1 MRLKLATVG
10 ALMFAMSALQHAQST
25 SARTEPS
32 YSFALLDKKLTL
44 LSQEQLALTNGEARS
59 RRLPAR
65 SMERTVASIVQT
77 AARLQ
82 FLYARRRQ
90 PFGARMF
97 RLLRSRA
104 EAVHKAVNSL
114 ALADNSRARQTE
126 LRAVNSRILALVI
139 QFQAVSGGYSAL
151 RCAPRE
157 WTCCSPKR
165 RQDLRP
171 GESMACRWMCVSKAR
186 SCTGFR
192 GPRLT
197 IK

>member
-104 EAVHKAVNSL
+104 ESVHKAVNSL

-126 LRAVNSRILALVI
+126 LRAVNSRILALVT

>member
-114 ALADNSRARQTE
+114 AVADNSRARQTE

-171 GESMACRWMCVSKAR
+171 RESMACRWMCVSKAR

>member
-44 LSQEQLALTNGEARS
+44 LSQEQLAFTNGEARS

-114 ALADNSRARQTE
+114 AVADNSRARQTE
-126 LRAVNSRILALVI
+126 LRAVNSRILALVT

>member
-10 ALMFAMSALQHAQST
+10 ALMFAISALQHAQST

-32 YSFALLDKKLTL
+32 YSFALLDEKLTL

-126 LRAVNSRILALVI
+126 LRAVNSRILALVT

-165 RQDLRP
+165 RLDLRP

>member
-32 YSFALLDKKLTL
+32 YSFALIDKKLTL

-114 ALADNSRARQTE
+114 AVADNSRTRQTE
-126 LRAVNSRILALVI
+126 LRAVNSRILALVT
-139 QFQAVSGGYSAL
+139 QFQAVSVGYSAL

>member
-114 ALADNSRARQTE
+114 AVADNSRARQTE

-171 GESMACRWMCVSKAR
+171 GESMACRWTCVSKAR

>member
-10 ALMFAMSALQHAQST
+10 ALMFAISALQHAQST

>member
-32 YSFALLDKKLTL
+32 YSFALLDEKLTL

-104 EAVHKAVNSL
+104 ESVHKAVNSL

>member
-44 LSQEQLALTNGEARS
+44 LSQEQLALPNGEARS

-114 ALADNSRARQTE
+114 AVADNSRARQTE

>member
-44 LSQEQLALTNGEARS
+44 LSQEQLALTNAEARS

-114 ALADNSRARQTE
+114 AVADNSRARQTE

>member
-1 MRLKLATVG
+1 
-10 ALMFAMSALQHAQST
+10 MFAMSALQHAQST

-104 EAVHKAVNSL
+104 ESVHKAVNSL

-126 LRAVNSRILALVI
+126 LRAVNSRILALVT

>member
-126 LRAVNSRILALVI
+126 LRAVNSRILALVP

>member
-114 ALADNSRARQTE
+114 AVADNSRARQTE

>member
-126 LRAVNSRILALVI
+126 LRAVNSRILALVT

>member
-114 ALADNSRARQTE
+114 AVADNSRARQTE
-126 LRAVNSRILALVI
+126 LRAVNSRILALVT